1 MDKTT
6 SQSLGIGEADCPLVM
21 VLDTDPG
28 IRWALE
34 KGLQR
39 SGYSVI
45 VTATAAEAMQ
55 QVMEKPV
62 NAVILELLPEAGLTL
77 DFMTSIKESPA
88 NPKIIC
94 ISVDSD
100 PKMVIDCVRRGAS
113 DFLPKPFTLEEVRTA
128 LARALASEQEWKL
141 VRKSDPASHLATA
154 GSLLIGISPPM
165 QELRALIQQVAKTDL
180 NCLIRGESGA
190 GKDLVAREIHR
201 LSPRKD
207 KPFLKVN
214 CSALPEHLL
223 ESELFGYEKGAFTGA
238 TFSKP
243 GRFELANHGVI
254 FLDEVADIQPNLQAK
269 LLQVIEHKEFTKLG
283 GRRQVKVDVQII
295 AATNANLEE
304 KTQNGLFRHDLYFR
318 LNEVCIWVPSLSSRK
333 EDIPLLVRHFM
344 QKHAHVGDGQSME
357 ITADELEA
365 LSNYS
370 WPGNV
375 RELESTIKRWLAF
388 GKKVLPQENSGSTVS
403 FPKSASI
410 AGLASSGGMIEDA
423 RTPSMDQSGSLSG
436 VKQIEASEVVD
447 SKEDSGS
454 EPDDSEIILRTLE
467 KCRWNRKKA
476 AEMLGM
482 SYQRL
487 RRKIQRLD
495 LGNEIL
501 QGQD

>member
-344 QKHAHVGDGQSME
+344 QKHAHVGEGQPME
-357 ITADELEA
+357 ITAEDLET

-388 GKKVLPQENSGSTVS
+388 GRKLFPEESSGRTA
-403 FPKSASI
+403 PKSAISSGSSFSEEMTVAGTAKATGETGFPDVKRI
-410 AGLASSGGMIEDA
+410 DNSDAGESETGLAPE
-423 RTPSMDQSGSLSG
+423 L
-436 VKQIEASEVVD
+436 
-447 SKEDSGS
+447 
-454 EPDDSEIILRTLE
+454 DDSEIILRTLE
-467 KCRWNRKKA
+467 KCKWNRKKA

-487 RRKIQRLD
+487 RRKIQRLNLD
-495 LGNEIL
+495 NEIF
-501 QGQD
+501 QSQD